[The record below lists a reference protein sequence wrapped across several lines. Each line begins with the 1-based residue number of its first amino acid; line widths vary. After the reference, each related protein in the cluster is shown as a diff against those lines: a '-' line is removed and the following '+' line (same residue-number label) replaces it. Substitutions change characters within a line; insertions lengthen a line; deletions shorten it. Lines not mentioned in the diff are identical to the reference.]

1 MRTWKI
7 IVVGTVLSLGLIVAI
22 ATHGTNRFDQG
33 RTVADQATNP
43 HQLIHQISAVAPPV
57 ASLEKANTSKVP
69 DAEPWGPFR
78 SVDW

>member
-7 IVVGTVLSLGLIVAI
+7 IVVSTVLSVGLIVAI
-22 ATHGTNRFDQG
+22 VNHGLNGFEQRA
-33 RTVADQATNP
+33 TVAEQATSS
-43 HQLIHQISAVAPPV
+43 HQRIQQISTVAHPV
-57 ASLEKANTSKVP
+57 ASLQKGDTSKVP

>member
-7 IVVGTVLSLGLIVAI
+7 IVVGTVLSLGSIVAI

-33 RTVADQATNP
+33 RTVADQATNSHP
-43 HQLIHQISAVAPPV
+43 QIQQISTAAHPV
-57 ASLEKANTSKVP
+57 ALLEKADTSKVP

>member
-22 ATHGTNRFDQG
+22 ANHGSNGFEQG

-43 HQLIHQISAVAPPV
+43 HQLIHQISTAAHSV
-57 ASLEKANTSKVP
+57 ASAEKADTSKVP

>member
-7 IVVGTVLSLGLIVAI
+7 IVVGTGLSLGLIVAI
-22 ATHGTNRFDQG
+22 ANYGSTGVEHR
-33 RTVADQATNP
+33 RTVTDQSTNS
-43 HQLIHQISAVAPPV
+43 HQQIQPISAVAHPI
-57 ASLEKANTSKVP
+57 ALLEKADTSKTT

>member
-7 IVVGTVLSLGLIVAI
+7 IVVATGLSLGLIVAI
-22 ATHGTNRFDQG
+22 GNYGSTGFEHR
-33 RTVADQATNP
+33 RTVADQSTNS
-43 HQLIHQISAVAPPV
+43 HQQIQPISTAAHPV
-57 ASLEKANTSKVP
+57 ALLEKVDTSKTP

>member
-7 IVVGTVLSLGLIVAI
+7 IVVGTGLSTGLIVAI
-22 ATHGTNRFDQG
+22 AHHGSNGFEQR
-33 RTVADQATNP
+33 RTIADRATNS
-43 HQLIHQISAVAPPV
+43 QQTQQISTIAHPV
-57 ASLEKANTSKVP
+57 ALSEKADAIKLP